1 MLSALDKLILEEAL
15 KCVAGECWGAYGV
28 RYLSSVTLEG
38 HRQPQQ
44 GEGLASPEEVRETT
58 VGSRDWEVV

>member
-1 MLSALDKLILEEAL
+1 MCGWGML
-15 KCVAGECWGAYGV
+15 GAYGV

-44 GEGLASPEEVRETT
+44 GEGLASPEEVRGTT
-58 VGSRDWEVV
+58 VGSRDWGVV